1 MSALAKQ
8 PSSPNMVLAQALLN
22 TGKEFGLNQE
32 QLAAVIGVH
41 RADIYQ
47 RILLYFT
54 FNKKFD
60 FKIFM

>member
-22 TGKEFGLNQE
+22 TGKELGLNQE

-41 RADIYQ
+41 RADIYN
-47 RILLYFT
+47 IPTYTSLFYF
-54 FNKKFD
+54 
-60 FKIFM
+60 